1 MRPQEGWLFDE
12 FVFLRRAFSRC
23 AYVDSNNMLRDYQEE
38 IESLEKLETIV
49 ELAKEKLKEYHK
61 ELKELIRFGL
71 RIEENFHLIAI
82 ANFYKGSLRHKY
94 DRKLTLDEV
103 MSFSIRD
110 SIDEA
115 ISHFLRFCEIE
126 DLSLILSLRFPFLS
140 VYKSLC
146 SSGNYNCYALIPD
159 TSQLFHISAEFLVDK
174 NLLVF

>member
-1 MRPQEGWLFDE
+1 MQTQGGWLFDE

-23 AYVDSNNMLRDYQEE
+23 SYVDINNIVRNYQEE

-71 RIEENFHLIAI
+71 RIEENFQLIAI
-82 ANFYKGSLRHKY
+82 ANFYKMSVRQSYHKN
-94 DRKLTLDEV
+94 LTFNEA

-110 SIDEA
+110 RIDEA
-115 ISHFLRFCEIE
+115 IVYFLRFGEIE
-126 DLSLILSLRFPFLS
+126 DLSLILSLKFPFLS
-140 VYKSLC
+140 AYKSLC
-146 SSGNYNCYALIPD
+146 SSGNYDCYMLIPD

>member
-12 FVFLRRAFSRC
+12 FVFLRRAFSHC
-23 AYVDSNNMLRDYQEE
+23 SYVDGNNILRDYQEE

-71 RIEENFHLIAI
+71 IIEENFHLIVI

-110 SIDEA
+110 AIDEA
-115 ISHFLRFCEIE
+115 ISHF
-126 DLSLILSLRFPFLS
+126 
-140 VYKSLC
+140 
-146 SSGNYNCYALIPD
+146 
-159 TSQLFHISAEFLVDK
+159 
-174 NLLVF
+174 

>member
-12 FVFLRRAFSRC
+12 FVFLRKAFSHC
-23 AYVDSNNMLRDYQEE
+23 SYVDSSYILHDYQEE
-38 IESLEKLETIV
+38 IESLEKLETVV

-82 ANFYKGSLRHKY
+82 ANFYKWSLRHKY

-110 SIDEA
+110 AIDEA

-140 VYKSLC
+140 AYKSLC